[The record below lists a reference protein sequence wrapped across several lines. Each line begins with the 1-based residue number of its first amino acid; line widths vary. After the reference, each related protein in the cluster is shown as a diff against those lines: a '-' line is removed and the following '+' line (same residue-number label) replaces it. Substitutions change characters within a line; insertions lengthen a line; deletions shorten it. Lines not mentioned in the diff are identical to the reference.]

1 MTDAAFDTLAAAR
14 DLEAAGVERAHAEA
28 IAGAVRKAAGAG
40 HEELATK
47 ADIDRLEAAT
57 KADIDRLEA
66 ATKADIDRLEAATKA
81 DIAALEARM
90 YRALWMQAGAIVAA
104 VVALVKLLP

>member
-14 DLEAAGVERAHAEA
+14 NLEAAGVTRAHAEA
-28 IAGAVRKAAGAG
+28 IADTMRQAAGAG

-57 KADIDRLEA
+57 KADIANLR
-66 ATKADIDRLEAATKA
+66 ADV
-81 DIAALEARM
+81 

>member
-66 ATKADIDRLEAATKA
+66 ATKADI
-81 DIAALEARM
+81 AALEARM

>member
-1 MTDAAFDTLAAAR
+1 MTDAAFDTLETMR

-47 ADIDRLEAAT
+47 T
-57 KADIDRLEA
+57 
-66 ATKADIDRLEAATKA
+66 
-81 DIAALEARM
+81 DIASLGTKIANLRADV

>member
-1 MTDAAFDTLAAAR
+1 MTDAAFDTLAAVR
-14 DLEAAGVERAHAEA
+14 DLEAAGVERAQAEA

-40 HEELATK
+40 REELATK
-47 ADIDRLEAAT
+47 T
-57 KADIDRLEA
+57 
-66 ATKADIDRLEAATKA
+66 
-81 DIAALEARM
+81 DIANLRADV